1 MNTDHSD
8 VFQGNILVVD
18 DTPANLRLL
27 AEMLTDRGYT
37 VRPVPNGKLAL
48 WGARGKTPP
57 DLILLDIMMPDMD
70 GYEVCQQLKADER
83 TRDIPVIFLSALD
96 DVLDKI
102 KAFSVGGVDYIT
114 KPFEDQ
120 EVLAR
125 VETHLELKHAREKL
139 QQQNREL
146 IEAARLRED
155 VERITRHD
163 LKTPLNSIIG
173 FPQVMMRDGN
183 LTAKQ
188 SEYLKII
195 KNAGLTMLN
204 MINLSLDMFKME
216 SGTYKFK
223 PVPVN
228 VLPTIRRIIND
239 TETIQMTKK
248 LSAAILIDGKPADN
262 EASFS
267 VQGEELLCYSM
278 LANLIK
284 NAFEAS
290 PQEERITV
298 ELAEE
303 KEMSVIRIH
312 NKGTVPEDIRDR
324 FFDKYVTSDKESG
337 TGLGTYSARLTAE
350 TQRGKIHL
358 DTSEAKGT
366 VVTIRLLSLTPEMR
380 SAARTAMSVPPSA
393 SPAKSDKKE
402 HALDSDKLKAL
413 PKEQI
418 EALKT
423 AATRTDLKG
432 ANAVI
437 GRIREFDKPLADALS
452 ELVSMYRYDII
463 QELLE
468 KLDETRPGRYPQ
480 PDDLAAISD
489 EWRIALH
496 DASIIGD
503 SDKCLELIEQIPSEH
518 SESARELKR
527 SVQEFD
533 FEKLAALSGKKG
545 WGSVSDVTLQNDRKA
560 KDPDTLENK
569 NDIPVDSVIFDKADL
584 FAELIRILKTEFLPR
599 QEELNDMLIMDDASQ
614 FADDLGHVGREYDLR
629 LITDFCDNLLDD
641 IEIFDVMRVKKR
653 IAEFPGIIEK
663 LERFRDKGSDNKR

>member
-27 AEMLTDRGYT
+27 AGILTDHGYA

-48 WGARGKTPP
+48 WGARGTMPS
-57 DLILLDIMMPDMD
+57 DLILLDIVMPDMD

-125 VETHLELKHAREKL
+125 VQTHLELKHAREKL
-139 QQQNREL
+139 KQQNREL

-188 SEYLKII
+188 SKYLKMI
-195 KNAGLTMLN
+195 KEAGLTMLN

-216 SGTYKFK
+216 RGTYKLR

-228 VLPTIRRIIND
+228 VLPVIRRIIND
-239 TETIQMTKK
+239 TDSLAIAKK
-248 LSAAILIDGKPADN
+248 LPTVILIDGKPADN
-262 EASFS
+262 EENFS

-284 NAFEAS
+284 NALEAS
-290 PQEERITV
+290 PDRERITV
-298 ELAEE
+298 ELADEE
-303 KEMSVIRIH
+303 EMSVIRIH
-312 NKGTVPEDIRDR
+312 NKGAVPEDIRDR
-324 FFDKYVTSDKESG
+324 FFDRYVTSGKESG

-350 TQRGKIHL
+350 TQGGSIHL
-358 DTSEAKGT
+358 DTSETKGT
-366 VVTIRLLSLTPEMR
+366 AVTVRLPNLTPDMR
-380 SAARTAMSVPPSA
+380 SGAQAGMSVT
-393 SPAKSDKKE
+393 PAKSERKE
-402 HALDSDKLKAL
+402 HALDSDRLKTM
-413 PKEQI
+413 PQEQL

-423 AATRTDLKG
+423 AATRTDPKG
-432 ANAVI
+432 SNAVI
-437 GRIREFDKPLADALS
+437 DRIRELDKPLADALS
-452 ELVSMYRYDII
+452 ELVKTYRFDII
-463 QELLE
+463 QEL
-468 KLDETRPGRYPQ
+468 
-480 PDDLAAISD
+480 
-489 EWRIALH
+489 
-496 DASIIGD
+496 
-503 SDKCLELIEQIPSEH
+503 
-518 SESARELKR
+518 
-527 SVQEFD
+527 
-533 FEKLAALSGKKG
+533 FEEGG
-545 WGSVSDVTLQNDRKA
+545 
-560 KDPDTLENK
+560 
-569 NDIPVDSVIFDKADL
+569 
-584 FAELIRILKTEFLPR
+584 
-599 QEELNDMLIMDDASQ
+599 
-614 FADDLGHVGREYDLR
+614 
-629 LITDFCDNLLDD
+629 
-641 IEIFDVMRVKKR
+641 
-653 IAEFPGIIEK
+653 
-663 LERFRDKGSDNKR
+663 